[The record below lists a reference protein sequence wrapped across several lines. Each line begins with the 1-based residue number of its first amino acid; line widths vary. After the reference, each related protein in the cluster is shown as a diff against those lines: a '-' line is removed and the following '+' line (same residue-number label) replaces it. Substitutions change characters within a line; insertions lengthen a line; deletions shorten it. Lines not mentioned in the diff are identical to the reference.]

1 MRLIVGLGNPES
13 KHKGSRHN
21 VGFVFID
28 KLIQRMELPLQF
40 DRKFNS
46 DISQSAGE
54 LLFAKPMTF
63 MNSSGIAVAEIV
75 NFYKINTENLW
86 IAHDDLDIK
95 LGEFKIQKEKGPKD
109 HKGLWS
115 VEEAVG
121 TTDFW
126 RVRIGVDNR
135 KADNR
140 IPGEEY
146 VLQNFYDEEVDI
158 LNKVLEEATNEVIRS
173 IN

>member
-13 KHKGSRHN
+13 KHKDSRHN
-21 VGFVFID
+21 VGFIFMD
-28 KLIQRMELPLQF
+28 KLIQKMELPLQF

-46 DISQSAGE
+46 DILQGSGGM
-54 LLFAKPMTF
+54 LFAKPMTF

-95 LGEFKIQKEKGPKD
+95 LGVFKIQKEKGPKD

-135 KADNR
+135 EVGNR

-146 VLQNFYDEEVDI
+146 VLQNFSDEEVDI
-158 LNKVLEEATNEVIRS
+158 LDKVLEEATNEVIRS
-173 IN
+173 IS

>member
-1 MRLIVGLGNPES
+1 MRLIVGLGNPNKE
-13 KHKGSRHN
+13 HKGSRHN

-28 KLIQRMELPLQF
+28 KLIPKMDLPLQF

-46 DISQSAGE
+46 DILQSAGE

-63 MNSSGIAVAEIV
+63 MNSSGIVVAEIV

-86 IAHDDLDIK
+86 VVHDDLDIK

-115 VEEAVG
+115 IEESVG

-135 KADNR
+135 EADNR

-146 VLQNFYDEEVDI
+146 VLQNFSDEEVDI
-158 LNKVLEEATNEVIRS
+158 LDKVIDEATNEVIRTIS
-173 IN
+173 

>member
-1 MRLIVGLGNPES
+1 MRLIVGLGNPEG
-13 KHKGSRHN
+13 KHKESRHN
-21 VGFVFID
+21 VGFIFID
-28 KLIQRMELPLQF
+28 KLIQKMELPLQF

-46 DISQSAGE
+46 DILQSTGE
-54 LLFAKPMTF
+54 LLFAKPMTY

-115 VEEAVG
+115 IEESVG

-135 KADNR
+135 KADDR

-146 VLQNFYDEEVDI
+146 VLQNFSDEEVGVLD
-158 LNKVLEEATNEVIRS
+158 KVLEEATNEVIRS
-173 IN
+173 IS

>member
-1 MRLIVGLGNPES
+1 MRLIVGLGNPNDE
-13 KHKGSRHN
+13 HKGSRHN

-28 KLIQRMELPLQF
+28 KLIPKMDLPLQF
-40 DRKFNS
+40 ERKFNS
-46 DISQSAGE
+46 DISQGTGG

-63 MNSSGIAVAEIV
+63 MNSSGIAVVEIV

-86 IAHDDLDIK
+86 VVHDDLDIR

-115 VEEAVG
+115 IEESIG

-126 RVRIGVDNR
+126 RVRVGVDNR
-135 KADNR
+135 DAENR
-140 IPGEEY
+140 IAGEEY
-146 VLQNFYDEEVDI
+146 VLQNFSDDEAEVLD
-158 LNKVLEEATNEVIRS
+158 KVVEKATNEVIRS
-173 IN
+173 IS